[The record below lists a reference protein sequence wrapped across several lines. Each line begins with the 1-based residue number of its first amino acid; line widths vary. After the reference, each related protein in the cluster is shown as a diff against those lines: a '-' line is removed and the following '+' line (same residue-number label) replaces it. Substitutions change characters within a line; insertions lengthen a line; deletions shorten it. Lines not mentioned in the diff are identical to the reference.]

1 MLKDVTT
8 ICIGLHKAFQDKVF
22 QDTPCPNGRRPFG
35 CCSWNQCKI
44 RNDNKDKAQSL
55 ALRVKDIELIIDQLK
70 LCFFFHSK
78 GPYKYVTIIF

>member
-8 ICIGLHKAFQDKVF
+8 ICIGLHKAFQDNVF
-22 QDTPCPNGRRPFG
+22 QDTLCPNGRRPFG
-35 CCSWNQCKI
+35 CCSWNRCKI
-44 RNDNKDKAQSL
+44 RNDNKDKALCL

-70 LCFFFHSK
+70 FFFHSK